1 MTEEPMARDLTKKQE
16 YQTSTI
22 IKEIGGEGS
31 RILEFV
37 ASTENPDR
45 SNDIIDVA
53 GWDLTDYLGSNGKA
67 ANPIFAWSHNYQVLP
82 VGKTLTAIKDVRNK
96 TLKIQVKFP
105 TIAELCSDPSN
116 PSDAALFADTV
127 YMMYKN
133 GMLNAVSVGF
143 KATKWKTR
151 DDEAVIEMNQWDRG
165 IHFLKQS
172 LLEVSAVL
180 IPANQDSL
188 VTARGMKSFDPKG
201 LKIFEKAMQE
211 TTAKAVEDNE
221 VDNVMIKDLDE
232 RIKNLESAIEIKA
245 GSKFSAETKKAIAEV
260 VEALKA
266 SHKGVKACHEILA
279 KMIEDAP
286 VEAQSGTSGQ
296 DGGASDGVEIPKPND
311 DGKTAEVEIVKDL
324 DFSTV
329 SLDDAAK
336 LFTE

>member
-1 MTEEPMARDLTKKQE
+1 MTTQKERDLTGKQE

-22 IKEIGGEGS
+22 VKEIGGEGS
-31 RILEFV
+31 RILEFI
-37 ASTENPDR
+37 ASTESPDR
-45 SNDIIDVA
+45 ANDIIDVA
-53 GWDLTDYLGSNGKA
+53 GWDLTDYLGSTGKA
-67 ANPIFAWSHNYQVLP
+67 ANPIFAWSHNYKVLP

-96 TLKIQVKFP
+96 TLRIQVKFP

-151 DDEAVIEMNQWDRG
+151 DDESVQEMNQWERG

-180 IPANQDSL
+180 VPANQDAL
-188 VTARGMKSFDPKG
+188 VTARGMKSFNRDG
-201 LKIFEKAMQE
+201 LKLFEKAMREMTE
-211 TTAKAVEDNE
+211 TSVEDKE
-221 VDNVMIKDLDE
+221 VDAVMIKEMDE
-232 RIKNLESAIEIKA
+232 RIKSLESAIEVKA

-286 VEAQSGTSGQ
+286 VEAQSGTSSQ
-296 DGGASDGVEIPKPND
+296 DDGASDGIEVPKPND
-311 DGKTAEVEIVKDL
+311 DSGKSVVDEVVKTLDYSTA
-324 DFSTV
+324 
-329 SLDDAAK
+329 SLGEAAK
-336 LFTE
+336 LFEE